1 MLLSPR
7 HMPTLPQICGRRPY
21 SRSHH
26 TRNTQ
31 TTCPRTTNDQ
41 SSRDKNR
48 KSIKQWVDNSM
59 KEKKHANKMFAE
71 NKCFV
76 FQYDWFDWRNVQ
88 KTDIY

>member
-1 MLLSPR
+1 
-7 HMPTLPQICGRRPY
+7 
-21 SRSHH
+21 
-26 TRNTQ
+26 
-31 TTCPRTTNDQ
+31 
-41 SSRDKNR
+41 
-48 KSIKQWVDNSM
+48 M